1 MDADKGDLDELAGS
15 ILDGTSVDWRTVQS
29 NANEA
34 ERPLVEVLHVLSTFV
49 DFHRQQRT
57 EEMRVPQT
65 WGHIRVIEL
74 LGTGAFG
81 HVYRAWDTRLDRE
94 VALKLLPARSNVD
107 AARTPSIIEEGRL
120 LARVRHRNVVT
131 IYGAERIADTV
142 GLWMELV
149 DGETVE
155 QRLTKRRPFQPSEV
169 IEIGTQICH
178 AVSAVHAAGLLHR
191 DIKAQNVMLAT
202 DGRAV
207 LMDFGTGWDMSEAS
221 ASTGALAG
229 TPLYLAPELLRGGE
243 ATIQSDIYSIGVLF
257 YRMLTGTYPVRAHD
271 FADLRVAHE
280 RRKRGDVVAL
290 LRDVGRRLA
299 DIVER
304 AIDPDAERRYASVD
318 AVATALAEL
327 QPRRAVVPPKSA
339 IVVAVALVLGG
350 LLLWAGALGLH
361 REAAA
366 TQAGLPQTTA
376 VQRLS
381 DGPAIAVLPLKNLST
396 EAGGEEFADGFT
408 EEIIN
413 GLAANEHLQVRSRTS
428 TFAFKKNEQDL
439 RDVARQLDVSLVLD
453 GSVRRLGN
461 RFQVE
466 ARLVQAATGVTLWNE
481 TFDTD
486 IGNVFGI
493 RNRIIQSVVG
503 RLGVKAA
510 PNRRAYD
517 LNPEAYGRYLTA
529 RALVS
534 RRGFFDAQKAIEY
547 FKQVIAVAPDFAPAY
562 AGMADAYAYMS
573 LPTYLGVPV
582 ARAQELMRTAAVK
595 ALELDPDLAEAHA
608 AMGLVYARDMAWAS
622 SEQHFEQAIALN
634 PSLSQVYTSY
644 SFFTLRPLR
653 KFGKAERL
661 LKIAMQRDPL
671 SLDVWRQMAEVDF
684 TVGRFDEAIDL
695 LQRVRAVDPQLPAAA
710 VILARAL
717 ACRGRLDEALALY
730 DAIKSENAGAPVGS
744 RLPEGVPQYQA
755 YALVKAGRRSDA
767 ERLARENEQYPYRAT
782 IIYAALGERD
792 RALEALNQTASRE
805 PQRIPLLLTWPEMA
819 PLRSDPRFVAVQKHF
834 GLP

>member
-1 MDADKGDLDELAGS
+1 VDEDKPNLDDVAGS
-15 ILDGTSVDWRTVQS
+15 ILDGTSVDWQTVQS
-29 NANEA
+29 NGKGT
-34 ERPLVEVLHVLSTFV
+34 ERPIVEVLHVLSTLA

-57 EEMRVPQT
+57 ESKRLPQA
-65 WGHIRVIEL
+65 WGHIRVLEL

-94 VALKLLPARSNVD
+94 VALKLLPATSD
-107 AARTPSIIEEGRL
+107 AEDVRTSSIIEEGRL
-120 LARVRHRNVVT
+120 LARVRHVNVVT
-131 IYGAERIADTV
+131 IYGAERIGDTV
-142 GLWMELV
+142 GLWMELI
-149 DGETVE
+149 DGDTVE
-155 QRLTKRRPFQPSEV
+155 QRLTRGLPFRPSEA
-169 IEIGTQICH
+169 IEIGAQICR

-191 DIKAQNVMLAT
+191 DIKAQNVMLAS

-207 LMDFGTGWDMSEAS
+207 LMDFGTGWERSDAS
-221 ASTGALAG
+221 ASPRALAG

-243 ATIQSDIYSIGVLF
+243 ATIQSDVYSIGVLL
-257 YRMLTGTYPVRAHD
+257 YRMLTGTYPVRAHG
-271 FADLRVAHE
+271 FADLRLAHE
-280 RRKRGDVVAL
+280 RRERRDVVAA
-290 LRDVGRRLA
+290 LRDVPRRLA
-299 DIVER
+299 GIVER
-304 AIDPDAERRYASVD
+304 AIDPDVERRYESVD
-318 AVATALAEL
+318 ALANALAAL
-327 QPRRAVVPPKSA
+327 QPRRAVVPLKSA
-339 IVVAVALVLGG
+339 IAVAAALVLGG
-350 LLLWAGALGLH
+350 LLLWAGWLGLH
-361 REAAA
+361 WETAA
-366 TQAGLPQTTA
+366 TQGRLPQTTA
-376 VQRLS
+376 LQRPA
-381 DGPAIAVLPLKNLST
+381 DGPAIAVLPLKNLGAET
-396 EAGGEEFADGFT
+396 GGEEFADGFT

-413 GLAANEHLQVRSRTS
+413 SLAVNEHLQVRSRTS
-428 TFAFKKNEQDL
+428 TFAFKNQHQDL
-439 RDVARQLDVSLVLD
+439 AEVARQLGVSLVLD
-453 GSVRRLGN
+453 GSVRRSAN

-466 ARLVQAATGVTLWNE
+466 ARLRQAETGETLWHE

-486 IGNVFGI
+486 IGNVFAI
-493 RNRIIQSVVG
+493 RNRIIRSVVG
-503 RLGVKAA
+503 RLGVNPA

-517 LNPEAYGRYLTA
+517 LSPDAYGRYLTA

-534 RRGFFDAQKAIEY
+534 RRGLFDAQKAIEY
-547 FKQVIAVAPDFAPAY
+547 FKQVIALAPGFAPAY

-573 LPTYLGVPV
+573 LPTYFGVPV

-608 AMGLVYARDMAWAS
+608 AMGLVDARDMAWAS
-622 SEQHFEQAIALN
+622 SEHHFEQAIALN

-653 KFGKAERL
+653 KFGKAEHL
-661 LKIAMQRDPL
+661 LTIAMQRDPL
-671 SLDVWRQMAEVDF
+671 SLDVWRQMAELDF

-710 VILARAL
+710 VVLARAL

-730 DAIKSENAGAPVGS
+730 DAIKSQNAGAPVGS
-744 RLPEGVPQYQA
+744 RVPEGVPQYQA

-782 IIYAALGERD
+782 IIYAALGDRD
-792 RALEALNQTASRE
+792 RALEALTQTASRE